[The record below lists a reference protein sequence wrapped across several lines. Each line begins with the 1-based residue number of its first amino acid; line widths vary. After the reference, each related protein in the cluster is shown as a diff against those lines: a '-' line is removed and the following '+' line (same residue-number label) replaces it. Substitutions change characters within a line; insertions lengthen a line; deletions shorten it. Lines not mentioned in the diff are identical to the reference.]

1 MTDPLAAERVILQLR
16 APLHP
21 AHGVWQVYA
30 NVQNA
35 LATLIE
41 QNEKIIEL
49 LGPTPEV
56 KK

>member
-1 MTDPLAAERVILQLR
+1 MTPSDITLLLR
-16 APLHP
+16 QPVEP
-21 AHGVWQVYA
+21 AHGVWQIYA

-41 QNEKIIEL
+41 QNERIIEL
-49 LGPTPEV
+49 LGPTTEV

>member
-1 MTDPLAAERVILQLR
+1 MKTEEIIQNLR
-16 APLHP
+16 ARLQP
-21 AHGVWQVYA
+21 AHGAWQIYA

-49 LGPTPEV
+49 LGPTPD
-56 KK
+56 KSR